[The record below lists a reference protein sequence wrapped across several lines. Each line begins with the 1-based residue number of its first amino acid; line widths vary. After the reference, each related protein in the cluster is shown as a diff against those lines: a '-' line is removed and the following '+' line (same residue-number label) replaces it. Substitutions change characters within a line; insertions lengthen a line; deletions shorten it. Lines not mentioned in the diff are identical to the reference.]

1 MLTTPWQ
8 KPDISRKN
16 VLCQCNIL
24 NDGQMDE
31 LHSVYSEIHCSRLYL
46 LVKQII

>member
-1 MLTTPWQ
+1 MSTAPWQ
-8 KPDISRKN
+8 KPDISSKN

-24 NDGQMDE
+24 NAGQMDE
-31 LHSVYSEIHCSRLYL
+31 LHSVYSEIYCSKLYL